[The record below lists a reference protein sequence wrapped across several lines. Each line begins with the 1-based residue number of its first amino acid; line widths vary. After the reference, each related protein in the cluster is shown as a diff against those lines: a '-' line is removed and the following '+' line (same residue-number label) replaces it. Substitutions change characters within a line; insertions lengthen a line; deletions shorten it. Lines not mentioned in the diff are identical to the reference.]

1 MEDINKKAVELAIQA
16 YGKTI
21 NDNEQAVLNGA
32 VRFSQYLEE
41 MPDFLKALSYAKV
54 IDGFVLDEDLTDGKI
69 TVGITEESDDPDDRI
84 DIPLPNA
91 NTPYAHV
98 VRKKVE
104 SLVIGE
110 AARFYV
116 GVQEGLPATALSIQ
130 VGDNLV
136 EGYSSKLM
144 WVEEL

>member
-21 NDNEQAVLNGA
+21 SDNEQAVLNGA
-32 VRFSQYLEE
+32 VRFSQYLKE

-54 IDGFVLDEDLTDGKI
+54 IEGFVLDGDLTDGKL
-69 TVGITEESDDPDDRI
+69 TVGITEESDDPDNRI
-84 DIPLPNA
+84 DIPLPDTNA
-91 NTPYAHV
+91 PYARI
-98 VRKKVE
+98 VREKVE
-104 SLVIGE
+104 ALVIGE
-110 AARFYV
+110 AVRFYV
-116 GVQEGLPATALSIQ
+116 GVQEGLSATTLSIQ
-130 VGDNLV
+130 IGDNLV